1 MQASDRRGKYEGP
14 ERRRRRVY
22 VTRNTEYHFLDELC
36 IAVKSRQ
43 TDKWRLGHAA
53 LRHALSGCVRFAAD
67 GEVQPKAREPA
78 VGDALFFAD
87 PGCDIITSVL
97 VAIERPAR
105 EVVASYPA

>member
-1 MQASDRRGKYEGP
+1 MQDIKPPYQGP

-36 IAVKSRQ
+36 IAEKSRL
-43 TDKWRLGHAA
+43 TDKWRLGNAA

-67 GEVQPKAREPA
+67 GEVQPNARAPA

-87 PGCDIITSVL
+87 PGCDIITSAL

-105 EVVASYPA
+105 EIVATYPA